1 MADHNDPQ
9 QNSPKSKKDKK
20 RDKKPKSPA
29 KGPLPP
35 LPRGKGASLWLMV
48 FLGALFAAN
57 FFNQSQSNI
66 LKKEV
71 PYSKIIEAIK
81 DDRISKVTFK
91 GDVIIADLKRAPFNE
106 ATSSET
112 QAQATTSAENKD
124 KAIQFVSPLPPVEFP
139 QLMPLL
145 EEKQVE
151 IVAIRDDNNTWVNI
165 LISFLPWVFIIGFFY
180 FTSRNLNKKMGGQGL
195 PPFMGG
201 GKSHEIDP
209 TLTQKTFA
217 DVAGAKNAKR
227 DLQEVVDFLKTP
239 DRFTEM
245 GAELPR
251 GVLMVGPP
259 GTGKTLMAKAVAGEA
274 GVPFFSMSGSEF
286 IELYV
291 GMGASRVRKLF
302 DEAKAKAPAIIFI
315 DEIDSIGR
323 SRGTGLGGG
332 HDEREQTLNQI
343 LAEMDGFGTGES
355 VVVLAATNRPDV
367 LDSALTRPGR
377 FDRQVVMDLPL
388 VEAREAIL
396 KIHLKKIPLAED
408 IDTKH
413 LARITP
419 GFSGAELK
427 NLVNEAALIAAR
439 ADEKKVNGK
448 HFSLAR
454 DKVLMGN
461 PRDEHLTEKQKRVVA
476 VHESG
481 HALVALL
488 TKEANPVTKMT
499 IIPRG
504 RALGFTEQTP
514 EEDMINQSKGYLMG
528 QLAILL
534 GGRVAEEVLIGE
546 ITTGAQDDLKRATK
560 MARAM
565 VANFGMSD
573 SFGLLSVEMG
583 EEHAFLG
590 REISKPKNFS
600 EETSQKI
607 DKEICQILNERKAY
621 VSNLLNH
628 NRDTLEKMSQR
639 LFEKETLEKSDIYE
653 IAGLKLP
660 ESH

>member
-1 MADHNDPQ
+1 M
-9 QNSPKSKKDKK
+9 QNTPNSNSSEDQGAKSNKAPKKSDKPGRKRPKIPPKLPEKK
-20 RDKKPKSPA
+20 S
-29 KGPLPP
+29 L
-35 LPRGKGASLWLMV
+35 SLWL
-48 FLGALFAAN
+48 FILFGALFVAN
-57 FFNQSQSNI
+57 YFQAQNLNEQI
-66 LKKEV
+66 KEV
-71 PYSKIIEAIK
+71 PYSEITKAIK
-81 DDRISKVTFK
+81 NEQVKKAVFQGRQLRVTLKNPGNTEAAK
-91 GDVIIADLKRAPFNE
+91 GQKAAAKEVVL
-106 ATSSET
+106 TSL
-112 QAQATTSAENKD
+112 
-124 KAIQFVSPLPPVEFP
+124 LPPIDSPE
-139 QLMPLL
+139 LLNLL
-145 EEKQVE
+145 EAKGVE
-151 IVAIRDDNNTWVNI
+151 VVSKTDDSSTWMNV
-165 LISFLPWVFIIGFFY
+165 LISLLPWVFIIGFFY
-180 FTSRNLNKKMGGQGL
+180 YSSRNLNKKMGAGGM
-195 PPFMGG
+195 PPFMGQS
-201 GKSHEIDP
+201 KSHQVDVSRS
-209 TLTQKTFA
+209 KKSFA
-217 DVAGAKNAKR
+217 DVAGSANAKR
-227 DLQEVVDFLKTP
+227 DLQEVVDFLKEP
-239 DRFTEM
+239 KRFTDM

-302 DEAKAKAPAIIFI
+302 EEAKALSPAIIFI

-343 LAEMDGFGTGES
+343 LAEMDGFSTEES

-377 FDRQVVMDLPL
+377 FDRQVVMDLPMIK
-388 VEAREAIL
+388 AREEIL
-396 KIHLKKIPLAED
+396 KIHIKRIPLHEEVD
-408 IDTKH
+408 ITHIAKS
-413 LARITP
+413 TP

-427 NLVNEAALIAAR
+427 NLVNEATLIAAR
-439 ADEKKVNGK
+439 KEEKKVTNE

-461 PRDEHLTEKQKRVVA
+461 PRDEHLSDKQKNVIA
-476 VHESG
+476 IHESG

-514 EEDMINQSKGYLMG
+514 QEDMVNQSKGYLLG

-534 GGRVAEEVLIGE
+534 GGRVAEEILVGE

-560 MARAM
+560 MARSM
-565 VANFGMSD
+565 VVNFGMSET
-573 SFGLLSVEMG
+573 FGLLALEVDED
-583 EEHAFLG
+583 HPFLG

-600 EETSQKI
+600 EETSTKVDQ
-607 DKEICQILNERKAY
+607 EICRILNERKDY
-621 VSNLLNH
+621 VTKLLTENKQ
-628 NRDTLEKMSQR
+628 TLEKLSEALYER
-639 LFEKETLEKSDIYE
+639 ETLEKSDIYK
-653 IAGLKLP
+653 IAGLEAP
-660 ESH
+660 ANIS